1 MVRYFYRLN
10 FKPVIET
17 NHTNQESVE
26 SQPTPQNITTTM
38 IIEDLENGIDR
49 KGIQTKY
56 SLEAWEVTEM
66 FKHPVLKGKKVKK
79 KRKLSFNFIDD
90 TEHEMPCSVDP
101 NQTTVEGVIKEVIGE
116 QVHLRT
122 KDAIEDPEVYTDEQK
137 EQMNG
142 QAWEEEIQGRQE
154 MDAQDQLNELTNE
167 EDEF

>member
-1 MVRYFYRLN
+1 M
-10 FKPVIET
+10 IET
-17 NHTNQESVE
+17 NHTNEQSVE

-38 IIEDLENGIDR
+38 ILDDLENGIDR

-66 FKHPVLKGKKVKK
+66 FKHPALKGKKVKK

-90 TEHEMPCSVDP
+90 TTTTDP
-101 NQTTVEGVIKEVIGE
+101 NQTTVQGVIEEVMGT
-116 QVHLRT
+116 QADLRT

-137 EQMNG
+137 EQMHG
-142 QAWEEEIQGRQE
+142 QAWEEEIQGRQQ
-154 MDAQDQLNELTNE
+154 MDAQDQLNEFNNE

>member
-1 MVRYFYRLN
+1 M
-10 FKPVIET
+10 IET
-17 NHTNQESVE
+17 NQTTDQSVE

-56 SLEAWEVTEM
+56 SLETWEVAEM

-90 TEHEMPCSVDP
+90 SSNITDPAQVTVQDVIDDVMGPDNNIAQDFHEQAD
-101 NQTTVEGVIKEVIGE
+101 
-116 QVHLRT
+116 LRT
-122 KDAIEDPEVYTDEQK
+122 KDAIGDTDVYTDEQK

-142 QAWEEEIQGRQE
+142 QAWEEEIQGRQQ
-154 MDAQDQLNELTNE
+154 MDAQDQLNEFNNE

>member
-1 MVRYFYRLN
+1 MVKDFYRLN
-10 FKPVIET
+10 FKTVIET
-17 NHTNQESVE
+17 NHTNQTSVE
-26 SQPTPQNITTTM
+26 SQPTPQNITTSM
-38 IIEDLENGIDR
+38 IIDDLENGIDR

-56 SLEAWEVTEM
+56 SLETWEVTEM

-90 TEHEMPCSVDP
+90 TESVDP
-101 NQTTVEGVIKEVIGE
+101 NQTTVEGVIKEVMGD
-116 QVHLRT
+116 QVDLRT

-142 QAWEEEIQGRQE
+142 QAWEEEIQGRTE
-154 MDAQDQLNELTNE
+154 MDAQDQLNEFNNE

>member
-1 MVRYFYRLN
+1 M
-10 FKPVIET
+10 IET
-17 NHTNQESVE
+17 NQTTDQSVE

-56 SLEAWEVTEM
+56 SLQAWEVTEM

-79 KRKLSFNFIDD
+79 KRKLSFNFVDD
-90 TEHEMPCSVDP
+90 SEHVMPCSVDP
-101 NQTTVEGVIKEVIGE
+101 AQVTVEGVIEEVMGT
-116 QVHLRT
+116 QVDLRT

-137 EQMNG
+137 EQMEG

>member
-1 MVRYFYRLN
+1 M
-10 FKPVIET
+10 IET
-17 NHTNQESVE
+17 NHTNETSVE

-38 IIEDLENGIDR
+38 ILEDLENGIDR
-49 KGIQTKY
+49 KGIKEKY
-56 SLEAWEVTEM
+56 SLLAWEVNEM
-66 FKHPVLKGKKVKK
+66 FKHPALKGKKVKK

-101 NQTTVEGVIKEVIGE
+101 NQTTVQGVIDEVMGNQID
-116 QVHLRT
+116 LRT

-142 QAWEEEIQGRQE
+142 QAWEEEIQGRQQ
-154 MDAQDQLNELTNE
+154 MDAQDQLNEFNNE

>member
-1 MVRYFYRLN
+1 
-10 FKPVIET
+10 
-17 NHTNQESVE
+17 
-26 SQPTPQNITTTM
+26 M
-38 IIEDLENGIDR
+38 IIDDLENGIDR

-56 SLEAWEVTEM
+56 SLETWEVTEM

-101 NQTTVEGVIKEVIGE
+101 NQTTVEGVIEEVMGTVNTITDDYKENLD
-116 QVHLRT
+116 LRT
-122 KDAIEDPEVYTDEQK
+122 KDAIEDTEVYTDEQK
-137 EQMNG
+137 EQMEG

-167 EDEF
+167 EEEF

>member
-1 MVRYFYRLN
+1 
-10 FKPVIET
+10 
-17 NHTNQESVE
+17 
-26 SQPTPQNITTTM
+26 M
-38 IIEDLENGIDR
+38 IIDDLENGIDR

-90 TEHEMPCSVDP
+90 TEHETPYPVVDP
-101 NQTTVEGVIKEVIGE
+101 NQITVEGVIEEVMGT
-116 QVHLRT
+116 QADLRT

-142 QAWEEEIQGRQE
+142 EAWEEEIQGRQQ

-167 EDEF
+167 EEEF

>member
-1 MVRYFYRLN
+1 M
-10 FKPVIET
+10 IET
-17 NHTNQESVE
+17 NQHADTSVE
-26 SQPTPQNITTTM
+26 SQPTPQNITTSM
-38 IIEDLENGIDR
+38 IIDDLENGIDR

-101 NQTTVEGVIKEVIGE
+101 SQVTVQGVIEEVMGTVNTI
-116 QVHLRT
+116 
-122 KDAIEDPEVYTDEQK
+122 TDTFTDGQK
-137 EQMNG
+137 EQMEG

-154 MDAQDQLNELTNE
+154 MDAQDQLNEINNE
-167 EDEF
+167 EEEF